1 MQPNIDLLLDT
12 LDFVTQNRDKW
23 DQAEWGSKRACGTSH
38 CYGGWALARSGA
50 RFAQYESEVAPG
62 ELITDYSYVL
72 ADSLSSEVLKSLVDE
87 YGWDEAD
94 EGGQVDTATAAEA
107 LLGLMDWN
115 ASNIFTAS
123 NSFAM
128 LTQEVWH
135 VASANSQRVYT
146 GPWHTAEVRADT
158 RMVGGEEKP
167 YHAVIIGHSP
177 ECGPLLKQC
186 VLALLWDREQDLPQE
201 VGQFSIRA
209 VIKGGKST
217 IEWQGE
223 QQ

>member
-12 LDFVTQNRDKW
+12 LEFVTANRAKW
-23 DQAEWGSKRACGTSH
+23 DQAEWGSDSACGTSH

-50 RFAQYESEVAPG
+50 RFAQYLDEARG
-62 ELITDYSYVL
+62 MLATDYHYVVGE
-72 ADSLSSEVLKSLVDE
+72 SLPEPVLKSLVDE

-115 ASNIFTAS
+115 ASTIFAAN
-123 NSFAM
+123 NSLAM

-135 VASANSQRVYT
+135 VVSANSRRAYA
-146 GPWHTAEVRADT
+146 GPWHNAYVELET
-158 RMVGGEEKP
+158 RITESGEKP
-167 YHAVIIGHSP
+167 WHSVTINHTAAQ
-177 ECGPLLKQC
+177 CGPLLKQC
-186 VLALLWDREQDLPQE
+186 VLSLLWGREEEPPPG
-201 VGQFSIRA
+201 VGIFSIRA
-209 VIKGGKST
+209 VIEGGKSR

-223 QQ
+223 QK